1 MKIIFELVNQS
12 EIHHSSLLKTLV
24 RRQANDEGTY
34 GFWNPIY

>member
-1 MKIIFELVNQS
+1 MIPLLTS
-12 EIHHSSLLKTLV
+12 LKTLV